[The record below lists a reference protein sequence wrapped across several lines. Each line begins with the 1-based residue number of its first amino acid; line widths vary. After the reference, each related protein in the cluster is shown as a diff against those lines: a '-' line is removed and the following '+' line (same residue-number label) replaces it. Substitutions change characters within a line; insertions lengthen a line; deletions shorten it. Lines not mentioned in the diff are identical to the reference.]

1 MCYVN
6 KMTNT
11 KEIVDIFLKSEVTNI
26 SDPENY
32 SIAKLGGITNNNFK
46 VEVSD
51 RFFVLRLPGK
61 NPDLI
66 NRKAEKI
73 NQSLVAE
80 AGLTLPFLYF
90 DEKTGIKISD
100 FESNLVALEPD
111 QLKSKEYINRA
122 LITLKEL
129 HQSDIILEQ
138 CFDHYAFFNEIHKE
152 EEYKEMA
159 EIGNYLLGKI
169 NEIQQELVPC
179 HKDIYGPNFVLL
191 GNDMYLIDWEY
202 SGMESKFFDYGDLC
216 LQQNI
221 QEKERKEIFTE
232 LKLKEGGDD
241 QILWNLYRHLSSI
254 TWGLWATRKGVL
266 DEETDRDYLNL
277 GKNKIK
283 SVFEAV
289 NTENFEK
296 HLSLKF

>member
-1 MCYVN
+1 MCYLN

-11 KEIVDIFLKSEVTNI
+11 KEVVDIFLNSEITNI
-26 SDPENY
+26 SDPERY
-32 SIAKLGGITNNNFK
+32 SISELGGITNNNYK
-46 VEVSD
+46 VGISD
-51 RFFVLRLPGK
+51 NFFVLRLPGK

-66 NRKAEKI
+66 NRKAEKN
-73 NQSLVAE
+73 NQILAAE
-80 AGLTLPFLYF
+80 VGLTLPFLYF
-90 DEKTGIKISD
+90 DEITGIKISD
-100 FESNLVALEPD
+100 FENNLVALEPD
-111 QLKSKEYINRA
+111 QLISKEYINKA
-122 LITLKEL
+122 LTTLQEVHESEITF
-129 HQSDIILEQ
+129 EQ

-159 EIGNYLLGKI
+159 AIGDYLLGKI
-169 NEIQQELVPC
+169 EEINQKLVPC

-191 GNDMYLIDWEY
+191 DHQMYLIDWEY
-202 SGMESKFFDYGDLC
+202 SGMGSKFFDYGDLC

-221 QEKERKEIFTE
+221 DEDQRKELFIE
-232 LKLKEGGDD
+232 LELEEGGED
-241 QILWNLYRHLSSI
+241 QVLWNLYRYLSSL

-266 DEETDRDYLNL
+266 DQETDKDYLNL

-296 HLSLKF
+296 HLSRKY

>member
-11 KEIVDIFLKSEVTNI
+11 KEIVDIFLKSEITNI
-26 SDPENY
+26 SDPESY
-32 SIAKLGGITNNNFK
+32 LISKLGGITNNSFK
-46 VEVSD
+46 VGVSD

-73 NQSLVAE
+73 NQSLAAE

-100 FESNLVALEPD
+100 FESNLVALEPE

-122 LITLKEL
+122 LDTLTEL

-159 EIGNYLLGKI
+159 EIGTYLLDKI
-169 NEIQQELVPC
+169 KEIHQVLVPC

-191 GNDMYLIDWEY
+191 GNNMYLIDWEY
-202 SGMESKFFDYGDLC
+202 SGMESRFFDYGDLC

-221 QEKERKEIFTE
+221 EEKERKEIFAE

-241 QILWNLYRHLSSI
+241 QILWNLYRHLSSL

-266 DEETDRDYLNL
+266 DEETDKDYLNL

-283 SVFEAV
+283 SVYEAV

>member
-1 MCYVN
+1 
-6 KMTNT
+6 MTNT
-11 KEIVDIFLKSEVTNI
+11 KEIVDIFLKSEITNI

-32 SIAKLGGITNNNFK
+32 LISKLGGITNNSFK
-46 VEVSD
+46 VGVSG

-73 NQSLVAE
+73 NQSLAAE

-100 FESNLVALEPD
+100 FESNLVALEPE

-122 LITLKEL
+122 LDTLTEL

-159 EIGNYLLGKI
+159 EIGTYLLDKI
-169 NEIQQELVPC
+169 KEIHQVLVPC

-191 GNDMYLIDWEY
+191 GNNMYLIDWEY
-202 SGMESKFFDYGDLC
+202 SGMESRFFDYGDLC

-221 QEKERKEIFTE
+221 EEKERKEIFAE

-241 QILWNLYRHLSSI
+241 QILWNLYRHLSSL

-266 DEETDRDYLNL
+266 DEETDKDYLNL

-283 SVFEAV
+283 SVYEAV